1 MNRQI
6 PRLLIVAI
14 LSFILGGR
22 ILAGPLPQTS
32 SPVKASQVNYS
43 TASTITNTSSVADIV
58 ESVGPAVVYIEV
70 TQTSGM
76 TRIQPGFWDWYFPQ
90 QPQEQK
96 GTGTGFIIDTSG
108 YILTNQHVIDGA
120 SKVTVKLQNQNQS
133 YNARVVGQDHDLDLA
148 LLKIDASNL
157 PVIPLGDS
165 DAMRIGDSV
174 IAIGNP
180 YGLDHTVTTGV
191 VSAKGRP
198 ITIGDRSYRN
208 LIQTDA
214 AINPGN
220 SGGPLINMQ
229 GKVIAINTAVS
240 TTAQGIGFA
249 IPINTAKNVIQ
260 ELKDDGKVTRAY
272 LGIGMTEITSDLASR
287 MNVDPSTQG
296 VVISQVA
303 SGSPAAK
310 AGIKVG
316 DILTSIDGQPMS
328 SASKVQEYIQSLPV
342 GQSVSLGILRS
353 GLPHNIT
360 ATLMEKP

>member
-22 ILAGPLPQTS
+22 IMASPVPQTS
-32 SPVKASQVNYS
+32 SAMKANQVNYS
-43 TASTITNTSSVADIV
+43 TASTVNSTGDIAGIV

-76 TRIQPGFWDWYFPQ
+76 TRIQPGFWDWYYPQ
-90 QPQEQK
+90 QQQEQK
-96 GTGTGFIIDTSG
+96 GTGTGFIIDANG
-108 YILTNQHVIDGA
+108 YILTNQHVIDSA

-133 YNARVVGQDHDLDLA
+133 YTAKVIGQDRDLDLA
-148 LLKIDASNL
+148 LLRIDSSNL
-157 PVIPLGDS
+157 EVISLGDS

-198 ITIGDRSYRN
+198 ITISDRSYRN

-229 GKVIAINTAVS
+229 GQVIAINTAVS

-260 ELKDDGKVTRAY
+260 DLMDDGKVTRAY
-272 LGIGMTEITSDLASR
+272 LGIGMTEITDESASQ
-287 MNVDPSTQG
+287 MNIDPSTQG

-303 SGSPAAK
+303 TGSPAAQ
-310 AGIKVG
+310 AGIKAG
-316 DILTSIDGQPMS
+316 DILTAIDGKAMN

-342 GQSVSLGILRS
+342 GQSVNVGIIRG
-353 GLPHNIT
+353 GLPLNLK

>member
-22 ILAGPLPQTS
+22 LLA
-32 SPVKASQVNYS
+32 SPVPLSNNTMNSQVNYS
-43 TASTITNTSSVADIV
+43 TTSSISSTGSIADIV
-58 ESVGPAVVYIEV
+58 DASGPAVVYIEV
-70 TQTSGM
+70 TQSSGGS
-76 TRIQPGFWDWYFPQ
+76 RLQPGFWDWYSPGPQ
-90 QPQEQK
+90 QEQK
-96 GTGTGFIIDTSG
+96 GTGTGFIIDANG

-120 SKVTVKLQNQNQS
+120 SKINIKLQNQNQS
-133 YNARVVGQDHDLDLA
+133 YSARVIGQDHDLDLA
-148 LLKIDASNL
+148 LLKIDTTDL
-157 PVIPLGDS
+157 PVISLGDS

-198 ITIGDRSYRN
+198 ITLSDRSYRN

-220 SGGPLINMQ
+220 SGGPLINTQ
-229 GKVIAINTAVS
+229 GQVIAINTAVS
-240 TTAQGIGFA
+240 TSAQGIGFA
-249 IPINTAKNVIQ
+249 IPINTAKSIIQ
-260 ELKDDGKVTRAY
+260 DLMDDGKVTRAY
-272 LGIGMTEITSDLASR
+272 LGVGMTDITDESASQ
-287 MNVDPSTQG
+287 MNIAPSAQG
-296 VVISQVA
+296 VIINQVV

-310 AGIKVG
+310 AGVKAG
-316 DILTSIDGQPMS
+316 DILTSIDGKEMG

-342 GQSVSLGILRS
+342 GQSISIGIIRN
-353 GLPHNIT
+353 GLPLNIT
-360 ATLMEKP
+360 AVLTEKP

>member
-1 MNRQI
+1 MNRPI

-22 ILAGPLPQTS
+22 ILASPVPQTS
-32 SPVKASQVNYS
+32 SAMKANQVNYS
-43 TASTITNTSSVADIV
+43 TAGTISSAGDVAGIV

-76 TRIQPGFWDWYFPQ
+76 TRIQPGFWDWYYPQ

-96 GTGTGFIIDTSG
+96 GTGTGFIIDANG

-120 SKVTVKLQNQNQS
+120 SKVAVKLLNQKQS
-133 YNARVVGQDHDLDLA
+133 YPARVVGQDHDLDLA

-157 PVIPLGDS
+157 PVISLGDS
-165 DAMRIGDSV
+165 DVMRIGESV

-198 ITIGDRSYRN
+198 ITISDRSYRN

-229 GKVIAINTAVS
+229 GQVIAINTAVS

-260 ELKDDGKVTRAY
+260 DLMDDGKVTRAY
-272 LGIGMTEITSDLASR
+272 LGIGMTEITNESASQL
-287 MNVDPSTQG
+287 NIDPSTQG
-296 VVISQVA
+296 VVITQIA
-303 SGSPAAK
+303 SGSPASK
-310 AGIKVG
+310 AGLKVG
-316 DILTSIDGQPMS
+316 DILTSIDGKPMN

-342 GQSVSLGILRS
+342 GQSVAIGVLRG
-353 GLPHNIT
+353 GLPLNLN
-360 ATLMEKP
+360 ATLNEKP

>member
-1 MNRQI
+1 MKRQI

-22 ILAGPLPQTS
+22 ILA
-32 SPVKASQVNYS
+32 SPVPQPGSMNASQVNYS
-43 TASTITNTSSVADIV
+43 TAGTVSSTGGVAEIV
-58 ESVGPAVVYIEV
+58 ESVGPAVAYIEV
-70 TQTSGM
+70 THTSST

-90 QPQEQK
+90 QQQEQK
-96 GTGTGFIIDTSG
+96 GTGTGFIIDANG

-120 SKVTVKLQNQNQS
+120 SKVAVKLQNQNQS
-133 YNARVVGQDHDLDLA
+133 YSARVVGQDHDLDLA

-157 PVIPLGDS
+157 PVITLGDS
-165 DAMRIGDSV
+165 DVMRIGDSV

-198 ITIGDRSYRN
+198 ITISDRSYRN

-229 GKVIAINTAVS
+229 GQVIAINTAVS

-260 ELKDDGKVTRAY
+260 DLQDDGKVTRAY
-272 LGIGMTEITSDLASR
+272 LGIGMTEITSESASQV
-287 MNVDPSTQG
+287 NIDPSTQG
-296 VVISQVA
+296 VIVNQIVE
-303 SGSPAAK
+303 GSPAAK
-310 AGIKVG
+310 AGLKAG
-316 DILTSIDGQPMS
+316 DILTSIDGETVS
-328 SASKVQEYIQSLPV
+328 SASKVQEYIQNLPV
-342 GQSVSLGILRS
+342 GQSVTIGILRG
-353 GLPHNIT
+353 GLPLNLT